1 MGRRDP
7 FPKWDAILEEV
18 RQEMFSEE
26 EGAKAPSSS
35 FLRQSRTGRWV
46 KTIEKYKFNK

>member
-7 FPKWDAILEEV
+7 FPKWETVLEEV

-26 EGAKAPSSS
+26 EGVKAPSSS
-35 FLRQSRTGRWV
+35 FLRQPRTGKWE